1 MKKITIL
8 AMAVFT
14 FIVGFGQS
22 QVSSLGINN
31 PIIFQGSTQTS
42 LAPCTEVNPNDGT
55 FEEGFNCS
63 SASSFKAAND
73 LKVNADENFT
83 LNQITASI
91 FANNGIASVDV
102 KYYDDAS
109 GLPGSLIGSEFGL
122 TPSSQNVIGINYGF
136 DVNEIVVDVSPIVF
150 LGQPFVT
157 TKYWIELIVTDGGS
171 TPNVFWVAT
180 SSTAIG
186 EPIAQYDTFW
196 GFPNPIFD
204 GVYIWAGECDT
215 ILSVGESIGDLVG
228 VYPNP
233 AKDQLFVR
241 IPSGIEIQRVKLYDV
256 LGNNTG
262 IKLINGSM
270 DISQLARGVYLLS
283 VETSKGTINKK
294 VIKR

>member
-1 MKKITIL
+1 MKKITSLSIAL
-8 AMAVFT
+8 FT

-22 QVSSLGINN
+22 QVSSLGVNN
-31 PIIFQGSTQTS
+31 PIIFQQSAQSS
-42 LAPCTEVNPNDGT
+42 LAPCSEVNPNDGT

-63 SASSFKAAND
+63 SASAFKTAND
-73 LKVNADENFT
+73 VRVNADENFT

-102 KYYDDAS
+102 KYYDDDS

-122 TPSSQNVIGINYGF
+122 TPASQNVIGINFGF
-136 DVNEIVVDVSPIVF
+136 DVNEIVVDVSPFVF
-150 LGQPFVT
+150 LGQPFVS

-171 TPNVFWVAT
+171 TPNVFWVST
-180 SSTAIG
+180 SSSAVG

-196 GFPNPIFD
+196 SFPNPVFD
-204 GVYIWAGECDT
+204 GVYIWAGECD
-215 ILSVGESIGDLVG
+215 IVLSVGESLEDLVG
-228 VYPNP
+228 IYPNP
-233 AKDQLFVR
+233 AKDQLYVR

-256 LGNNTG
+256 LGNNTF
-262 IKLINGSM
+262 IKLINDSM

-283 VETSKGTINKK
+283 VETSKGTVNKK